1 MVFQVPEEELEA
13 CPLPEWVFLL
23 VTVKEDFA
31 VWETDVWAAAW
42 VGRVPVRSVQDRQR
56 PVSYTHLD
64 VYKRQRFWS
73 SIRSRKP
80 GWMPGFFWSM

>member
-31 VWETDVWAAAW
+31 VWETDVRAAAW

-56 PVSYTHLD
+56 HAARVL
-64 VYKRQRFWS
+64 RFFLFLLGS
-73 SIRSRKP
+73 S
-80 GWMPGFFWSM
+80 FFGSFTYYYILYEI

>member
-56 PVSYTHLD
+56 HAARVLRFFFFIGSSFLGLLLLLYT
-64 VYKRQRFWS
+64 
-73 SIRSRKP
+73 I
-80 GWMPGFFWSM
+80 

>member
-31 VWETDVWAAAW
+31 VWETDVRAAAW
-42 VGRVPVRSVQDRQR
+42 VGRA
-56 PVSYTHLD
+56 VSYTHLTL
-64 VYKRQRFWS
+64 
-73 SIRSRKP
+73 P
-80 GWMPGFFWSM
+80 TT

>member
-31 VWETDVWAAAW
+31 VWETDVRAAAW

-56 PVSYTHLD
+56 HAAKVSRRNSRVFCELCSQKTPRGTLPVNSN
-64 VYKRQRFWS
+64 
-73 SIRSRKP
+73 
-80 GWMPGFFWSM
+80 